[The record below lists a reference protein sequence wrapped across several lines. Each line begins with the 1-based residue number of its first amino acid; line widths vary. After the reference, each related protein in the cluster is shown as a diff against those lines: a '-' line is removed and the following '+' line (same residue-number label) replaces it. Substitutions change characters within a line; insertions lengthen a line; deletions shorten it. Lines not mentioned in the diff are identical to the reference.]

1 MKIEI
6 IPRPKDV
13 AKEDHQLDERLDWIY
28 DEASCSQI
36 NFIYSEI
43 AKKYSSNYKDYF
55 DIYGKKENGHNTLTV
70 ATLDIG
76 GGTTDLMINKYRYD
90 ENDKF
95 PHLTPEPIFYETYSS
110 AGDDLVKNL
119 ILEEIQ

>member
-1 MKIEI
+1 M
-6 IPRPKDV
+6 
-13 AKEDHQLDERLDWIY
+13 
-28 DEASCSQI
+28 
-36 NFIYSEI
+36 
-43 AKKYSSNYKDYF
+43 
-55 DIYGKKENGHNTLTV
+55 

-110 AGDDLVKNL
+110 AGDDLVKEIIHQLLIDGADQYDPRGYGNGQIRRYAESKGCKNVAEKILHFLESNL
-119 ILEEIQ
+119 RVWVINIDIIVNIL